1 MDNLINDIKQDLID
15 KLEDGIGLDSSIYDL
30 HHELCNTDY
39 FIIGT
44 YKASQWLGSDAFY
57 AIEKIKD
64 WELEV
69 IGEVTT
75 DFCDPEKVVSMLQY
89 VVGEEL
95 LNECTTYRDAIEDD
109 ILLDQIHIDKIIDQL
124 KSLDAFDLAA

>member
-44 YKASQWLGSDAFY
+44 YKAKQWLSEYAFD
-57 AIEKIKD
+57 AIEKIKQ
-64 WELEV
+64 WELDV
-69 IGEVTT
+69 IGEVST
-75 DFCDPEKVVSMLQY
+75 DFSQPENITNMLAY
-89 VVGEEL
+89 VIGEDL
-95 LNECTTYRDAIEDD
+95 LSQCQAYRNAYEFDETIKQHD
-109 ILLDQIHIDKIIDQL
+109 INMIVDQL

>member
-1 MDNLINDIKQDLID
+1 MDNLISDIKQDLIS
-15 KLEDGIGLDSSIYDL
+15 KLEDGIGLDISVYDL
-30 HHELCNTDY
+30 HHELCNMDY

-44 YKASQWLGSDAFY
+44 YKASQWLGSETFY

-75 DFCDPEKVVSMLQY
+75 DFCDPETVANMLRY
-89 VVGEEL
+89 VIGEEL
-95 LNECTTYRDAIEDD
+95 LNECTTYRDAINDD
-109 ILLDQIHIDKIIDQL
+109 ILLDQTHIDKIIDQL

>member
-15 KLEDGIGLDSSIYDL
+15 KLEYGVGLDSSIYDL
-30 HHELCNTDY
+30 HHELCNMDY

-44 YKASQWLGSDAFY
+44 YKAKQWLGSETFY
-57 AIEKIKD
+57 AIEKIKN

-75 DFCDPEKVVSMLQY
+75 DFCDPETVANMLAY
-89 VVGEEL
+89 VIGEEL
-95 LNECTTYRDAIEDD
+95 LNECTTYRDAIDDD

>member
-1 MDNLINDIKQDLID
+1 MDNLINDIKQDLIS

-44 YKASQWLGSDAFY
+44 YKAKQWLGDHAFD
-57 AIEKIKD
+57 AIERIKQ
-64 WELEV
+64 WELDV
-69 IGEVTT
+69 IGEVST
-75 DFCDPEKVVSMLQY
+75 DFSQPEKIANMLAY
-89 VVGEEL
+89 IIGEDL
-95 LNECTTYRDAIEDD
+95 LGQCQACINAYHFDETIKQHD
-109 ILLDQIHIDKIIDQL
+109 INMIIDQL